1 MDGMDALSTGVS
13 ARLKAKIAMGRGV
26 SQQWRTGERGGAARH
41 WLDWTGEEARDPMED
56 VRQMRP

>member
-26 SQQWRTGERGGAARH
+26 SHQWRPGERGGSEALAR
-41 WLDWTGEEARDPMED
+41 LDWGGGP
-56 VRQMRP
+56 